1 MEDFTVVAESLLNTG
16 DTAWILMST
25 ALVMIMTLPGLALF
39 YGGMSKKKNVL
50 NTMFLSLVGYAIAC
64 LIWVIYG
71 YQFTFGATIGGFIG
85 APTNFFLSGIS
96 IEMLHPDST
105 IPELLYVV
113 FQATFAAI
121 TVALISGAV
130 VGRMKAK
137 AWIVFVA
144 LWVTLVYVPIAH
156 WVWGGGWLYQLGA
169 LDFAGGAVVHL
180 NSGISA
186 LALILVL
193 GPRKD
198 RRLLPHHLGYS
209 VIGAA
214 LLWFGWFGFNA
225 GSALGANGL
234 AANAF
239 ITTNTA
245 TATAMIVW
253 ILVDIWK
260 TGKPTILGAIT
271 GAVAGLVAITP
282 AAGYV
287 DVPASIVIGATTV
300 FVSYFAI
307 SYLKPKL
314 GYDDA
319 LDAFGVHGMSGTW
332 GAILTGVFAAPAI
345 NGATGLLYGNPSQ
358 LGIQIISIVAV
369 AVYAFIVTYIIAQV
383 LDKTMGIRVDEQT
396 EIEGLDANEHEE
408 LGYRI

>member
-1 MEDFTVVAESLLNTG
+1 MVAESLLNTG

-39 YGGMSKKKNVL
+39 YGGMSKNKNVL
-50 NTMFLSLVGYAIAC
+50 NTMFLSLTGFAIASV
-64 LIWVIYG
+64 IWIAYG
-71 YQFTFGATIGGFIG
+71 YQFTFGSTIGGFIG
-85 APTNFFLSGIS
+85 APTNFLLTGIS
-96 IEMLHPDST
+96 LDMLHVDTT

-137 AWIVFVA
+137 AWMVFVA
-144 LWVTLVYVPIAH
+144 LWLTLVYVPIAH
-156 WVWGGGWLYQLGA
+156 WVWGGGWLFNLGA

-180 NSGISA
+180 NSGIAA
-186 LALILVL
+186 LALITVL

-198 RRLLPHHLGYS
+198 RRLLPHHLGYA

-245 TATAMIVW
+245 AAMAMIAW
-253 ILVDIWK
+253 ILLDIWK

-282 AAGYV
+282 AAGFV
-287 DVPASIVIGATTV
+287 DVPASLIIGFTTV
-300 FVSYFAI
+300 FVSYFGI
-307 SYLKPKL
+307 SYLKPKR

-319 LDAFGVHGMSGTW
+319 LDAFGVHGLSGTW
-332 GAILTGVFAAPAI
+332 GAILTGVFACPAI
-345 NGATGLLYGNPSQ
+345 NEAAGLLYGNPNQ
-358 LGIQIISIVAV
+358 LVIQIISIVAV
-369 AVYAFIVTYIIAQV
+369 ALYSFIVTYIIAQV

-408 LGYRI
+408 VGYRI

>member
-1 MEDFTVVAESLLNTG
+1 MTAEALLNTG

-50 NTMFLSLVGYAIAC
+50 NTMFLSLIGFSVAC
-64 LIWVIYG
+64 LIWMAFG
-71 YQFTFGATIGGFIG
+71 YQVAFGESIGGFIG
-85 APTNFFLSGIS
+85 IPTSLFLSNVS
-96 IEMLHPDST
+96 IDMIHPGT
-105 IPELLYVV
+105 GIPELLFAV

-121 TVALISGAV
+121 TVSLISGAV
-130 VGRMKAK
+130 VGRMKSK
-137 AWIVFVA
+137 TWIVFTIV
-144 LWVTLVYVPIAH
+144 WIILVYMPIAH
-156 WVWGGGWLYQLGA
+156 WVWGGGWLAELGA

-180 NSGISA
+180 NSGIAA
-186 LALILVL
+186 LALITLL
-193 GPRKD
+193 GSRKD
-198 RRLLPHHLGYS
+198 TRLLPHHLGY
-209 VIGAA
+209 VVVGAA

-245 TATAMIVW
+245 TVAAMLTWVC
-253 ILVDIWK
+253 VDIYK
-260 TGKPTILGAIT
+260 TGKPTVLGAAT

-282 AAGYV
+282 AAGFV
-287 DVPASIVIGATTV
+287 DVPASIVFGITTV
-300 FVSYFAI
+300 FISYFAI
-307 SYLKPKL
+307 SYLKPKI

-332 GAILTGVFAAPAI
+332 GAILTGVFASPAI
-345 NGATGLLYGNPSQ
+345 NGIAGLLYGNPNQ
-358 LGIQIISIVAV
+358 LVIQIISIVAV
-369 AVYAFIVTYIIAQV
+369 AIYSFIVTYVIGVV
-383 LDKTMGIRVDEQT
+383 LDKTIGLRVDEKS
-396 EIEGLDANEHEE
+396 EVDGLDISEHEE

>member
-1 MEDFTVVAESLLNTG
+1 MVAESLLNTG

-39 YGGMSKKKNVL
+39 YGGMSKNKNVL
-50 NTMFLSLVGYAIAC
+50 NTMFLSLTGFAIASV
-64 LIWVIYG
+64 IWIAYG
-71 YQFTFGATIGGFIG
+71 YQFTFGSTIGGFIG
-85 APTNFFLSGIS
+85 APTNFLLTGIS
-96 IEMLHPDST
+96 LDMLHVDTT

-137 AWIVFVA
+137 AWMVFVA
-144 LWVTLVYVPIAH
+144 LWLTLVYVPIAH
-156 WVWGGGWLYQLGA
+156 WVWGGGWLFNLGA

-180 NSGISA
+180 NSGIAA
-186 LALILVL
+186 LALITVL

-198 RRLLPHHLGYS
+198 RRLLPHHLGYA

-225 GSALGANGL
+225 GSALGAIGL

-245 TATAMIVW
+245 AAMAMIAW
-253 ILVDIWK
+253 ILLDIWK

-282 AAGYV
+282 AAGFV
-287 DVPASIVIGATTV
+287 DVPASLIIGFTTV
-300 FVSYFAI
+300 FVSYFGI

-319 LDAFGVHGMSGTW
+319 LDAFGVHGLSGTW
-332 GAILTGVFAAPAI
+332 GAILTGVFACPAI
-345 NGATGLLYGNPSQ
+345 NEAAGLLYGNPNQ
-358 LGIQIISIVAV
+358 LVIQIISIVAV
-369 AVYAFIVTYIIAQV
+369 ALYSFIVTYIIAQV

-408 LGYRI
+408 VGYRI

>member
-1 MEDFTVVAESLLNTG
+1 MVAESLLNTG

-39 YGGMSKKKNVL
+39 YGGMSKNKNVL
-50 NTMFLSLVGYAIAC
+50 NTMFLSLTGFAIASV
-64 LIWVIYG
+64 IWIAYG
-71 YQFTFGATIGGFIG
+71 YQFTFGSTIGGFIG
-85 APTNFFLSGIS
+85 APTNFLLTGIS
-96 IEMLHPDST
+96 LDMLHVDTT

-137 AWIVFVA
+137 AWMVFVA
-144 LWVTLVYVPIAH
+144 LWLTLVYVPIAH
-156 WVWGGGWLYQLGA
+156 WVWGGGWLFNLGA

-180 NSGISA
+180 NSGIAA
-186 LALILVL
+186 LALITVL

-198 RRLLPHHLGYS
+198 RRLLPHHLGYA

-245 TATAMIVW
+245 AAMAMIAW
-253 ILVDIWK
+253 ILLDIWK

-282 AAGYV
+282 AAGFV
-287 DVPASIVIGATTV
+287 DVPASLIIGFTTV
-300 FVSYFAI
+300 FVSYFGI

-314 GYDDA
+314 GYDDV
-319 LDAFGVHGMSGTW
+319 LDAFGVHGLSGTW
-332 GAILTGVFAAPAI
+332 GAILTGVFACPAI
-345 NGATGLLYGNPSQ
+345 NEAAGLLYGNPNQ
-358 LGIQIISIVAV
+358 LVIQIISIVAV
-369 AVYAFIVTYIIAQV
+369 ALYSFIVTYIIAQV

-408 LGYRI
+408 VGYRI

>member
-1 MEDFTVVAESLLNTG
+1 MVAESLLNTG

-39 YGGMSKKKNVL
+39 YGGMSKNKNVL
-50 NTMFLSLVGYAIAC
+50 NTMFLSLTGFAIASV
-64 LIWVIYG
+64 IWIAYG
-71 YQFTFGATIGGFIG
+71 YQFTFGSTIGGFIG
-85 APTNFFLSGIS
+85 APTNFLLTGIS
-96 IEMLHPDST
+96 LDMLHVDTT

-137 AWIVFVA
+137 AWMVFVA
-144 LWVTLVYVPIAH
+144 LWLTLVYVPIAH
-156 WVWGGGWLYQLGA
+156 WVWGGGWLFNLGA

-180 NSGISA
+180 NSGIAA
-186 LALILVL
+186 LALITVL

-198 RRLLPHHLGYS
+198 RRLLPHHLGYA

-245 TATAMIVW
+245 AAMAMIAW
-253 ILVDIWK
+253 ILLDIWK

-282 AAGYV
+282 AAGFV
-287 DVPASIVIGATTV
+287 DVPASLIIGFTTV
-300 FVSYFAI
+300 FVSYFGI

-319 LDAFGVHGMSGTW
+319 LDTFGVHGLSGTW
-332 GAILTGVFAAPAI
+332 GAILTGVFACPAI
-345 NGATGLLYGNPSQ
+345 NEAAGLLYGNPNQ
-358 LGIQIISIVAV
+358 LVIQIISIVAV
-369 AVYAFIVTYIIAQV
+369 ALYSFIVTYIIAQV

-408 LGYRI
+408 VGYRI

>member
-1 MEDFTVVAESLLNTG
+1 MVAESLLNTG

-39 YGGMSKKKNVL
+39 YGGMSKNKNVL
-50 NTMFLSLVGYAIAC
+50 NTMFLSLTGFAIASV
-64 LIWVIYG
+64 IWIAYG
-71 YQFTFGATIGGFIG
+71 YQFTFGSTIGGFIG
-85 APTNFFLSGIS
+85 APTNFLLTGIS
-96 IEMLHPDST
+96 LDMLHVDTT

-137 AWIVFVA
+137 AWMVFVA
-144 LWVTLVYVPIAH
+144 LWLTLVYVPIAH
-156 WVWGGGWLYQLGA
+156 WVWGGGWLFNLGA

-180 NSGISA
+180 NSGIAA
-186 LALILVL
+186 LALITVL

-198 RRLLPHHLGYS
+198 RRLLPHHLGYA

-245 TATAMIVW
+245 AAMAMIAW
-253 ILVDIWK
+253 ILLDILK

-282 AAGYV
+282 AAGFV
-287 DVPASIVIGATTV
+287 DVPASLIIGFTTV
-300 FVSYFAI
+300 FVSYFGI

-319 LDAFGVHGMSGTW
+319 LDAFGVHGLSGTW
-332 GAILTGVFAAPAI
+332 GAILTGVFACPAI
-345 NGATGLLYGNPSQ
+345 NEAAGLLYGNPNQ
-358 LGIQIISIVAV
+358 LVIQIISIVAV
-369 AVYAFIVTYIIAQV
+369 ALYSFIVTYIIAQV

-408 LGYRI
+408 VGYRI

>member
-1 MEDFTVVAESLLNTG
+1 MVAESLLNTG

-39 YGGMSKKKNVL
+39 YGGMSKNKNVL
-50 NTMFLSLVGYAIAC
+50 NTMFLSLTGFAIASV
-64 LIWVIYG
+64 IWIAYG
-71 YQFTFGATIGGFIG
+71 YQFTFGSTIGGFIG
-85 APTNFFLSGIS
+85 APTNFLLTGIS
-96 IEMLHPDST
+96 LNMLHVDTT

-137 AWIVFVA
+137 AWMVFVA
-144 LWVTLVYVPIAH
+144 LWLTLVYVPIAH
-156 WVWGGGWLYQLGA
+156 WVWGGGWLFNLGA

-180 NSGISA
+180 NSGIAA
-186 LALILVL
+186 LALITVL

-198 RRLLPHHLGYS
+198 RRLLPHHLGYA

-245 TATAMIVW
+245 AAMAMIAW
-253 ILVDIWK
+253 ILLDIWK

-282 AAGYV
+282 AAGFV
-287 DVPASIVIGATTV
+287 DVPASLIIGFTTV
-300 FVSYFAI
+300 FVSYFGI

-319 LDAFGVHGMSGTW
+319 LDAFGVHGLSGTW
-332 GAILTGVFAAPAI
+332 GAILTGVFACPAI
-345 NGATGLLYGNPSQ
+345 NEAAGLLYGNPNQ
-358 LGIQIISIVAV
+358 LVIQIISIVAV
-369 AVYAFIVTYIIAQV
+369 ALYSFIVTYIIAQV

-408 LGYRI
+408 VGYRK

>member
-1 MEDFTVVAESLLNTG
+1 MVAESLLNTG
-16 DTAWILMST
+16 DTAWILVST

-39 YGGMSKKKNVL
+39 YGGMSKNKNVL
-50 NTMFLSLVGYAIAC
+50 NTMFLSLTGFAIASV
-64 LIWVIYG
+64 IWIAYG
-71 YQFTFGATIGGFIG
+71 YQFTFGSTIGGFIG
-85 APTNFFLSGIS
+85 APTNFLLTGIS
-96 IEMLHPDST
+96 LDMLHVDTT

-137 AWIVFVA
+137 AWMVFVA
-144 LWVTLVYVPIAH
+144 LWLTLVYVPVAH
-156 WVWGGGWLYQLGA
+156 WVWGGGWLFNLGA

-180 NSGISA
+180 NSGIAA
-186 LALILVL
+186 LALITVL

-198 RRLLPHHLGYS
+198 RRLLPHHLGYA

-245 TATAMIVW
+245 AAMAMIAW
-253 ILVDIWK
+253 ILLDIWK

-282 AAGYV
+282 AAGFV
-287 DVPASIVIGATTV
+287 DVPASLIIGFTTV
-300 FVSYFAI
+300 FVSYFGI

-319 LDAFGVHGMSGTW
+319 LDAFGVHGLSGTW
-332 GAILTGVFAAPAI
+332 GAILTGVFACPAI
-345 NGATGLLYGNPSQ
+345 NEAAGLLYGNPNQ
-358 LGIQIISIVAV
+358 LVIQIISIVAV
-369 AVYAFIVTYIIAQV
+369 ALYSFIVTYIIAQV

-408 LGYRI
+408 VGYRI

>member
-1 MEDFTVVAESLLNTG
+1 MVAESLLNTG

-39 YGGMSKKKNVL
+39 YGGMSKNKNVL
-50 NTMFLSLVGYAIAC
+50 NTMFLSLTGFAIASV
-64 LIWVIYG
+64 IWIAYG
-71 YQFTFGATIGGFIG
+71 YQFTFGSTIGGFIG
-85 APTNFFLSGIS
+85 APTNFLLTGIS
-96 IEMLHPDST
+96 LDMLHVDTT

-137 AWIVFVA
+137 AWMVFVA
-144 LWVTLVYVPIAH
+144 LWLTLVYVPIAH
-156 WVWGGGWLYQLGA
+156 WVWGGGWLFNLGA

-180 NSGISA
+180 NSGIAA
-186 LALILVL
+186 LALITVL

-198 RRLLPHHLGYS
+198 RRLLPHHLGYV

-245 TATAMIVW
+245 AAMAMIAW
-253 ILVDIWK
+253 ILLDIWK

-282 AAGYV
+282 AAGFV
-287 DVPASIVIGATTV
+287 DVPASLIIGFTTV
-300 FVSYFAI
+300 FVSYFGI

-319 LDAFGVHGMSGTW
+319 LDAFGVHGLSGTW
-332 GAILTGVFAAPAI
+332 GAILTGVFACPAI
-345 NGATGLLYGNPSQ
+345 NEAAGLLYGNPNQ
-358 LGIQIISIVAV
+358 LVIQIISIVAV
-369 AVYAFIVTYIIAQV
+369 ALYSFIVTYIIAQV

-408 LGYRI
+408 VGYRI

>member
-1 MEDFTVVAESLLNTG
+1 MVAESLLNTG
-16 DTAWILMST
+16 DTAWILVST

-39 YGGMSKKKNVL
+39 YGGMSKNKNVL
-50 NTMFLSLVGYAIAC
+50 NTMFLSLTGFAIASV
-64 LIWVIYG
+64 IWIAYG
-71 YQFTFGATIGGFIG
+71 YQFTFGSTIGGFIG
-85 APTNFFLSGIS
+85 APTNFLLTGIS
-96 IEMLHPDST
+96 LDMLHVDTT

-137 AWIVFVA
+137 AWMVFVA
-144 LWVTLVYVPIAH
+144 LWLTLVYVPIAH
-156 WVWGGGWLYQLGA
+156 WVWGGGWLFNLGA

-180 NSGISA
+180 NSGIAA
-186 LALILVL
+186 LALITVL

-198 RRLLPHHLGYS
+198 RRLLPHHLGYA

-245 TATAMIVW
+245 AAMAMIAW
-253 ILVDIWK
+253 ILLDIWK

-282 AAGYV
+282 AAGFV
-287 DVPASIVIGATTV
+287 DVPASLIIGFTTV
-300 FVSYFAI
+300 FVSYFGI

-319 LDAFGVHGMSGTW
+319 LDAFGVHGLSGTW
-332 GAILTGVFAAPAI
+332 GAILTGVFACPAI
-345 NGATGLLYGNPSQ
+345 NEAAGLLYGNPNQ
-358 LGIQIISIVAV
+358 LVIQIISIVAV
-369 AVYAFIVTYIIAQV
+369 ALYSFIVTYIIAQV

-408 LGYRI
+408 VGYRI

>member
-1 MEDFTVVAESLLNTG
+1 MVAESLLNTG

-39 YGGMSKKKNVL
+39 YGGMSKNKNVL
-50 NTMFLSLVGYAIAC
+50 NTMFLSLTGFAIASV
-64 LIWVIYG
+64 IWIAYG
-71 YQFTFGATIGGFIG
+71 YQFTFGSTIGGFIG
-85 APTNFFLSGIS
+85 APTNFLLTGIS
-96 IEMLHPDST
+96 LDMLHVDTT

-137 AWIVFVA
+137 AWMVFVA
-144 LWVTLVYVPIAH
+144 LWLTLVYVPIAH
-156 WVWGGGWLYQLGA
+156 WVWGGGWLFNLGA

-180 NSGISA
+180 NSGIAA
-186 LALILVL
+186 LALITVL

-198 RRLLPHHLGYS
+198 RRLLPHHLGYA

-225 GSALGANGL
+225 GSALEANGL

-245 TATAMIVW
+245 AAMAMIAW
-253 ILVDIWK
+253 ILLDIWK

-282 AAGYV
+282 AAGFV
-287 DVPASIVIGATTV
+287 DVPASLIIGFTTV
-300 FVSYFAI
+300 FVSYLGI

-319 LDAFGVHGMSGTW
+319 LDAFGVHGLSGTW
-332 GAILTGVFAAPAI
+332 GAILTGVFACPAI
-345 NGATGLLYGNPSQ
+345 NEAAGLLYGNPNQ
-358 LGIQIISIVAV
+358 LVIQIISIVAV
-369 AVYAFIVTYIIAQV
+369 ALYSFIVTYIIAQV

-408 LGYRI
+408 VGYRI

>member
-1 MEDFTVVAESLLNTG
+1 MVAESLLNTG
-16 DTAWILMST
+16 DTTWILMST

-39 YGGMSKKKNVL
+39 YGGMSKNKNVL
-50 NTMFLSLVGYAIAC
+50 NTMFLSLTGFAIASV
-64 LIWVIYG
+64 IWIAYG
-71 YQFTFGATIGGFIG
+71 YQFTFGSTIGGFIG
-85 APTNFFLSGIS
+85 APTNFLLTGIS
-96 IEMLHPDST
+96 LDMLHVDTT

-137 AWIVFVA
+137 AWMVFVA
-144 LWVTLVYVPIAH
+144 LWLTLVYVPIAH
-156 WVWGGGWLYQLGA
+156 WVWGGGWLFNLGA

-180 NSGISA
+180 NSGIAA
-186 LALILVL
+186 LALITVL

-198 RRLLPHHLGYS
+198 RRLLPHHLGYA

-245 TATAMIVW
+245 AAMAMIAW
-253 ILVDIWK
+253 ILLDIWK

-282 AAGYV
+282 AAGFV
-287 DVPASIVIGATTV
+287 DVPASLIIGFTTV
-300 FVSYFAI
+300 FVSYFGI

-319 LDAFGVHGMSGTW
+319 LDAFGVHGLSGTW
-332 GAILTGVFAAPAI
+332 GAILTGVFACPAI
-345 NGATGLLYGNPSQ
+345 NEAAGLLYGNPNQ
-358 LGIQIISIVAV
+358 LVIQIISIVAV
-369 AVYAFIVTYIIAQV
+369 ALYSFIVTYIIAQV

-408 LGYRI
+408 VGYRI

>member
-1 MEDFTVVAESLLNTG
+1 MVAESLLNTG

-39 YGGMSKKKNVL
+39 YGGMSKNKNVL
-50 NTMFLSLVGYAIAC
+50 NTMFLSLTGFAIASV
-64 LIWVIYG
+64 IWIAYG
-71 YQFTFGATIGGFIG
+71 YQFTFGSTIGGFIG
-85 APTNFFLSGIS
+85 APTNFLLTGIS
-96 IEMLHPDST
+96 LDMLHVDTT

-137 AWIVFVA
+137 AWMVFVA
-144 LWVTLVYVPIAH
+144 LWLTLVYVPIAH
-156 WVWGGGWLYQLGA
+156 WVWGGGWLFNLGA

-180 NSGISA
+180 NSGIAA
-186 LALILVL
+186 LALITVL

-198 RRLLPHHLGYS
+198 RRLLPHHLGYA

-245 TATAMIVW
+245 AAMAMIAW
-253 ILVDIWK
+253 ILLDIWK

-282 AAGYV
+282 AAGFV
-287 DVPASIVIGATTV
+287 DVPASLIIGFTTV
-300 FVSYFAI
+300 FVSYFGI

-319 LDAFGVHGMSGTW
+319 LDAFGVHGLSGTW
-332 GAILTGVFAAPAI
+332 GAILTGVFACPAI
-345 NGATGLLYGNPSQ
+345 NEAAGLLYGNPNQ
-358 LGIQIISIVAV
+358 LVIQIISIVAV
-369 AVYAFIVTYIIAQV
+369 ALYSFIVTYIIAQV
-383 LDKTMGIRVDEQT
+383 LDKTMSIRVDEQT

-408 LGYRI
+408 VGYRI

>member
-1 MEDFTVVAESLLNTG
+1 MVAESLLNTG

-39 YGGMSKKKNVL
+39 YGGMSKNKNVL
-50 NTMFLSLVGYAIAC
+50 NTMFLSLTGFAIASV
-64 LIWVIYG
+64 IWIAYG
-71 YQFTFGATIGGFIG
+71 YQFTFGSTIGGFIG
-85 APTNFFLSGIS
+85 APTNFLLTGIS
-96 IEMLHPDST
+96 LDMLHVDTT

-144 LWVTLVYVPIAH
+144 LWLTLVYVPIAH
-156 WVWGGGWLYQLGA
+156 WVWGGGWLFNLGA

-180 NSGISA
+180 NSGIAA
-186 LALILVL
+186 LALITVL

-198 RRLLPHHLGYS
+198 RRLLPHHLGYA

-245 TATAMIVW
+245 AAMAMIAW
-253 ILVDIWK
+253 ILLDIWK

-282 AAGYV
+282 AAGFV
-287 DVPASIVIGATTV
+287 DVPASLIIGFTTV
-300 FVSYFAI
+300 FVSYFGI

-319 LDAFGVHGMSGTW
+319 LDAFGVHGLSGTW
-332 GAILTGVFAAPAI
+332 GAILTGVFACPAI
-345 NGATGLLYGNPSQ
+345 NEAAGLLYGNPNQ
-358 LGIQIISIVAV
+358 LVIQIISIVAV
-369 AVYAFIVTYIIAQV
+369 ALYSFIVTYIIAQV

-408 LGYRI
+408 VGYRI